1 MDPVAYTV
9 TATFTK
15 PELVSSYIAWLAGGH
30 VKAVCDAGALS
41 ALVVLLDPTP
51 APGPGELPTLE
62 VRYLFPDRETL
73 DRYFTDHAPRL
84 RAEGLALF
92 GPETG
97 TRFTRSTGAVAHVE
111 TKQ

>member
-15 PELVSSYIAWLAGGH
+15 PELVSRYIAWLAGGH

-41 ALVVLLDPTP
+41 ALVVVLDATS
-51 APGPGELPTLE
+51 GELPTLE